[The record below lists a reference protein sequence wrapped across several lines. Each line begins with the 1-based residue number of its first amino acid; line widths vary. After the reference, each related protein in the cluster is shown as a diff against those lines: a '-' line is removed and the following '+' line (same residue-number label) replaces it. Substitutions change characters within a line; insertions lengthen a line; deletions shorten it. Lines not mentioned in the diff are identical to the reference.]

1 MHRWLTLSAI
11 IALILSGRRKL
22 GELLIPSVKQCFR
35 LIHKME
41 MMSHIKA
48 HSLRVC
54 QVAELLTGLM
64 AKAHIHLNFDLVYAG
79 ALLHDITKTRSF
91 KTGEFHAA
99 TGDELLCE
107 MGFPQ
112 VGAIIRQ
119 HVALDEYFVS
129 AIPDEAEI
137 VNYADK
143 RVLNTDI
150 VSLAQRM
157 DYILERYGTNQ
168 EYRQRLLRIGRYAEK
183 TEKRIFGLI

>member
-1 MHRWLTLSAI
+1 MD
-11 IALILSGRRKL
+11 
-22 GELLIPSVKQCFR
+22 ELLIPSVKQCFQ
-35 LIHKME
+35 LIRKME
-41 MMSHIKA
+41 MMSHIKE

-54 QVAELLTGLM
+54 QVAEFLTDLM
-64 AKAHIHLNFDLVYAG
+64 IESAHVRLNRDLVYAG
-79 ALLHDITKTRSF
+79 ALLHDITKTRSL
-91 KTGEFHAA
+91 KTGEYHAT

-107 MGFPQ
+107 MDFPQ

-150 VSLAQRM
+150 VSLKQRM
-157 DYILERYGTNQ
+157 DYILERYGTKP
-168 EYRQRLLRIGRYAEK
+168 EYRQRLRRIGKYAEK
-183 TEKRIFGLI
+183 TEKRIFGLIDITPEQISQMCQSKL

>member
-1 MHRWLTLSAI
+1 M
-11 IALILSGRRKL
+11 

-35 LIHKME
+35 LIRKME

-54 QVAELLTGLM
+54 QVAELLTDLM
-64 AKAHIHLNFDLVYAG
+64 AKAHIRLNRDLVYAG
-79 ALLHDITKTRSF
+79 ALLHDITKTRSL
-91 KTGEFHAA
+91 KTGEYHAA

-150 VSLAQRM
+150 VSLTQRM
-157 DYILERYGTNQ
+157 DYILERYGTNP
-168 EYRQRLLRIGRYAEK
+168 EYRQRLRSIGKYAEE
-183 TEKRIFGLI
+183 TEERIFGLIDITPEQVGSI

>member
-1 MHRWLTLSAI
+1 MR
-11 IALILSGRRKL
+11 
-22 GELLIPSVKQCFR
+22 
-35 LIHKME
+35 KME
-41 MMSHIKA
+41 MLSNIKA
-48 HSLRVC
+48 HSMKVC
-54 QVAELLTGLM
+54 QVAELLTDLM
-64 AKAHIHLNFDLVYAG
+64 TESAHVRLNRDLVYAG
-79 ALLHDITKTRSF
+79 ALLHDITKTRSL

-119 HVALDEYFVS
+119 HVALDDYFVS

-150 VSLAQRM
+150 VSLSQRM
-157 DYILERYGTNQ
+157 DYILERYGTNP
-168 EYRQRLLRIGRYAEK
+168 EYRQRLRSIGKYAEE
-183 TEKRIFGLI
+183 TEERIFGLIDITPEQVGSI